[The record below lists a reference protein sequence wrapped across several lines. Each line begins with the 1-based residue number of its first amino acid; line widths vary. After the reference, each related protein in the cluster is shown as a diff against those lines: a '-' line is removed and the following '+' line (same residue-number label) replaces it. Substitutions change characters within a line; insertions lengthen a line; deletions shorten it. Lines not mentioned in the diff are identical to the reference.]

1 MPSLDHWGTRPPPFV
16 AEGME
21 SPEFEIAVSPED
33 EPGHLPEVR
42 SIDEKANRLL
52 FAAGGSPREHTNWPC

>member
-1 MPSLDHWGTRPPPFV
+1 MPSVDHWGTRPPPFV
-16 AEGME
+16 GEGME
-21 SPEFEIAVSPED
+21 SPEYEIAVSPED

-52 FAAGGSPREHTNWPC
+52 FAA